1 VSRIFQAM
9 RGSEKASVEKPP
21 NSPIGNGDQWSVLR
35 DSLESWSASFEDTS
49 GGVPRSATRTSA
61 TVGPKLGILGALD
74 QQHNPQAG
82 KTFGQFAE
90 PGEQWRDL
98 AARINLRPEIVE
110 RAERVACQP
119 RADERVVGTGQFP
132 ASAQESFRVLCQ
144 RLLQVREQRRLQ
156 TVLVTSAV
164 PREGKTVVA
173 INLAATLAR
182 SSSAV
187 LLVDADFRHPRLPV
201 LGIAPKRGLADY
213 LADQMELTE
222 AIRRVDPLGFY
233 YLAAGFA
240 STNPSELIQKPA
252 LQEFITQAAAV
263 FDWVIFDSPSINLF
277 ADPRHLATLVD
288 GVLLVVRENVTPKE
302 LAEKSLTAL
311 EKAFVIGMVFNAS
324 TGSPYAHYRVSERS
338 HTMDKDETAAAPK
351 QSNERLVGDDSV
363 VPPVL
368 SYRGGRSLD
377 C

>member
-1 VSRIFQAM
+1 M
-9 RGSEKASVEKPP
+9 LGSDKANVEKPTNP
-21 NSPIGNGDQWSVLR
+21 PAGNNDQWPDLR
-35 DSLESWSASFEDTS
+35 DSLESWSASFEGTRS
-49 GGVPRSATRTSA
+49 GGPQSATRTSA
-61 TVGPKLGILGALD
+61 TVDQKPGILGALE
-74 QQHNPQAG
+74 QQDNPQVG
-82 KTFGQFAE
+82 KPFGQFAE
-90 PGEQWRDL
+90 PGELWRDL

-110 RAERVACQP
+110 HAERVLCQP
-119 RADERVVGTGQFP
+119 QAEERVLTAGQFP

-187 LLVDADFRHPRLPV
+187 LLVDADLRHPRLPA
-201 LGIAPKRGLADY
+201 LGIAPTSGLADY
-213 LADQMELTE
+213 LAGRIELAQ
-222 AIRRVDPLGFY
+222 AIRRVDPLSFY

-252 LQEFITQAAAV
+252 LQEFITQAAAT

-302 LAEKSLTAL
+302 LAEKSLVAL
-311 EKAFVIGMVFNAS
+311 DKAFIVGLVFNAS
-324 TGSPYAHYRVSERS
+324 TGSPYAHYHVSERS

-351 QSNERLVGDDSV
+351 QSNENLVGDDSV

-368 SYRGGRSLD
+368 SYRGGPRP
-377 C
+377 

>member
-1 VSRIFQAM
+1 M
-9 RGSEKASVEKPP
+9 RRSEKVSVEKPP
-21 NSPIGNGDQWSVLR
+21 NPPPGNSDQWPKLR
-35 DSLESWSASFEDTS
+35 DSLESWSASFEGTS
-49 GGVPRSATRTSA
+49 GAVPQSATQTSA
-61 TVGPKLGILGALD
+61 TVGPKPEILGALD
-74 QQHNPQAG
+74 QQENPQAG

-98 AARINLRPEIVE
+98 AARFNLRPEIVE
-110 RAERVACQP
+110 QAEQVTCQP
-119 RADERVVGTGQFP
+119 RADERVLSTGRFP

-187 LLVDADFRHPRLPV
+187 LLVDADLRHPRLPV
-201 LGIAPKRGLADY
+201 LGITPGPGLADY
-213 LADQMELTE
+213 LAGQIELTQ
-222 AIRRVDPLGFY
+222 AIHRVESLGLY

-240 STNPSELIQKPA
+240 SANPSELFQKPA
-252 LQEFITQAAAV
+252 LHEFISQAAAA

-302 LAEKSLTAL
+302 AAEKSLAAL
-311 EKAFVIGMVFNAS
+311 DKAFIVGLVFNAS
-324 TGSPYAHYRVSERS
+324 TGSPYADYHVSERS
-338 HTMDKDETAAAPK
+338 HTMDRDETASAPE
-351 QSNERLVGDDSV
+351 QSDEKLVGAESV

-368 SYRGGRSLD
+368 SYRGGPQS
-377 C
+377 

>member
-1 VSRIFQAM
+1 MSRIFQAM

-21 NSPIGNGDQWSVLR
+21 NPPAGSTNEWPNLR
-35 DSLESWSASFEDTS
+35 DSLESWSASFERTS
-49 GGVPRSATRTSA
+49 GGVPQSATLTSA
-61 TVGPKLGILGALD
+61 TVGPKPEILGAID
-74 QQHNPQAG
+74 QQENPQAG

-98 AARINLRPEIVE
+98 ATRFNLRPEIVE
-110 RAERVACQP
+110 QAGQVACQP
-119 RADERVVGTGQFP
+119 RADERVLSTGRFP

-144 RLLQVREQRRLQ
+144 RLLQVRELRRLQ

-187 LLVDADFRHPRLPV
+187 LLVDADLRHPRLPV
-201 LGIAPKRGLADY
+201 LGIAPRPGLADY
-213 LADQMELTE
+213 LAGRIELTQ
-222 AIRRVDPLGFY
+222 AIFRVDPLGFY

-252 LQEFITQAAAV
+252 LQEFISQAAAA

-302 LAEKSLTAL
+302 AAEKSLAAL
-311 EKAFVIGMVFNAS
+311 DKAFIVGMVFNAS
-324 TGSPYAHYRVSERS
+324 TGSPYADYHVSERS
-338 HTMDKDETAAAPK
+338 HTMDEDETAAVPR
-351 QSNERLVGDDSV
+351 QSNEELVGDNSV

-368 SYRGGRSLD
+368 SYRGGPRP
-377 C
+377 